1 MYNALIFT
9 ILSIISCILGLKES
23 KKVEISKDSKID
35 MFELFIPK
43 IIQHETI
50 YYCLSNLIISA
61 IIYYFYFL
69 KFEFNYSNTI
79 EMIKFI
85 VIFQSCFML
94 SVIDLKSFKIPN
106 KYTFPL
112 IIIMTLFS
120 LLSIGT
126 FLNSLFGL
134 LAGFFAIFLLQIIN
148 PNGIGGGDAKL
159 CALLGILLG
168 FPNIIYGILGGF
180 VLGGLFALILLKMK
194 LISRKDY
201 IPYGVYFFIASI
213 ITYFIF

>member
-1 MYNALIFT
+1 MYNIILFIV
-9 ILSIISCILGLKES
+9 LSIISCVFGLRES
-23 KKVEISKDSKID
+23 KKVKISKDSKIE

-43 IIQHETI
+43 IIKHETI
-50 YYCLSNLIISA
+50 YYCLLNLIIST
-61 IIYYFYFL
+61 IVCYFHFL
-69 KFEFNYSNTI
+69 KFDFTYNNVI
-79 EMIKFI
+79 EIIKFI
-85 VIFQSCFML
+85 IIFQSCFML

-112 IIIMTLFS
+112 IIIMILFS
-120 LLSIGT
+120 LLSLNT

-134 LAGFFAIFLLQIIN
+134 LAGFFAIFLLQVIN

-168 FPNIIYGILGGF
+168 FPNIVYGILGGF

-194 LISRKDY
+194 LISKKDY

-213 ITYFIF
+213 IVYFIF

>member
-1 MYNALIFT
+1 MYNT
-9 ILSIISCILGLKES
+9 IVFIVLSIICCIFGLREI
-23 KKVEISKDSKID
+23 KKVEISKDSKIG
-35 MFELFIPK
+35 MFELFVPK
-43 IIQHETI
+43 IIKHETI
-50 YYCLSNLIISA
+50 YYCILNLIISVIVYYLYFSKFDFSYNN
-61 IIYYFYFL
+61 II
-69 KFEFNYSNTI
+69 EI
-79 EMIKFI
+79 IKFI
-85 VIFQSCFML
+85 IIFQSCFML

-112 IIIMTLFS
+112 IIIMILFS
-120 LLSIGT
+120 LLSLNT

-134 LAGFFAIFLLQIIN
+134 LTGFFAIFLLQVIN

-194 LISRKDY
+194 LISKKDY

-213 ITYFIF
+213 IVYFVF